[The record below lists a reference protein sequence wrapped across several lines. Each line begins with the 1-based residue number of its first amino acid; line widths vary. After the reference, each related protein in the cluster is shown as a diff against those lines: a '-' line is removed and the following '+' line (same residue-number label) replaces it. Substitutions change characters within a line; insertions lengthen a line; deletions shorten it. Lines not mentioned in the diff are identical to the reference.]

1 MRRIAAVLLAG
12 GLVAGLVGQATAAP
26 AKPAWEDASG
36 DADNGQGTGASIPA
50 GFDLVSGSIVKKG
63 SNLEFTVT
71 SADMLPSG
79 SLPEGFRFLWAFAV
93 GDVSYRVT
101 VKSAEIGKPNPADQS
116 NTDQIGKVYPNGFF
130 RLEGDC
136 GSTSPTGGNVSLV
149 GCATLAYLEGS
160 FDPAAKS
167 FTFSVPM
174 KAIKAK
180 TGSVLS
186 TGAGDSAT
194 LCSAAACWISHAGE
208 RSSDRTIIDAAIW
221 TSTYKI
227 PK

>member
-1 MRRIAAVLLAG
+1 MRRIAALMLAG
-12 GLVAGLVGQATAAP
+12 GLIAGLVGQAAAAP
-26 AKPAWEDASG
+26 KPAWTDETG

-50 GFDLVSGSIVKKG
+50 GFDLVSGSIVKNK
-63 SNLEFTVT
+63 SNLDFTVT
-71 SADMLPSG
+71 HADMPPSG

-93 GDVSYRVT
+93 GEVSYRVT

-116 NTDQIGKVYPNGFF
+116 NTDQIGKVYPSGFF

-136 GSTSPTGGNVSLV
+136 GSTSPTGGTVSLV
-149 GCATLAYLEGS
+149 GCATLGYLEGT

-186 TGAGDSAT
+186 TGAGDAAT

-208 RSSDRTIIDAAIW
+208 RSSDRTIVDSAIW
-221 TSTYKI
+221 TTTYKI